1 MSDEKESFSEA
12 VLKNNETEI
21 WKDWMTSSESL
32 DKLVAAAELEFRS
45 SDSQNYNICHV
56 MIIRKTYSGFLSK
69 MCQYNQLKNF
79 KI

>member
-1 MSDEKESFSEA
+1 MSDGKKFFSEA
-12 VLKNNETEI
+12 VLRIMKQI

-32 DKLVAAAELEFRS
+32 GKLVAVAELEFRS
-45 SDSQNYNICHV
+45 SDSQNHNICHV

-69 MCQYNQLKNF
+69 ICQYNQLKNL